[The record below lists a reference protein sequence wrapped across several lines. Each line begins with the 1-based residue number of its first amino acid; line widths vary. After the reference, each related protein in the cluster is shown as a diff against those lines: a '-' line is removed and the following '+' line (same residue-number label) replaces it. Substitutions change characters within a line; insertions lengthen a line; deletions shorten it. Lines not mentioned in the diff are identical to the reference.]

1 MKENKT
7 KKVVALAVAFIL
19 VVVCAVGGTLAWL
32 KDSTETIT
40 NTFRYGKVD
49 IELAETTGYENGENS
64 YEYLLSEGAEITKNP
79 TVTVIGN
86 SEDSYIFVKLDKS
99 ENFDNYLSYKVDSA
113 WTPLDGEEG
122 VYYLAYTKNADD
134 TDYAVL
140 KDNKVIVNDGVTNAE
155 LEALTDLPT
164 LNVTAYAVQAKNEEG
179 TFSVEDA
186 WDLINQ

>member
-49 IELAETTGYENGENS
+49 IELDESKGYFTSDNN
-64 YEYLLSEGAEITKNP
+64 YEFLLSEGADIEKDPTITVKA
-79 TVTVIGN
+79 N

-99 ENFDNYLSYKVDSA
+99 ENFDEILSYEINDG
-113 WTPLDGEEG
+113 WTALDGEDG
-122 VYYLAYTKNADD
+122 VYYMVYSKTDADEEIQ
-134 TDYAVL
+134 VL
-140 KDNKVIVNDGVTNAE
+140 KDNKISVNLGVTNAQ

-164 LNVTAYAVQAKNEEG
+164 LAITAYAVQAKNEEG
-179 TFSVEDA
+179 VFTVEEA
-186 WDLINQ
+186 WELINQ

>member
-49 IELAETTGYENGENS
+49 IELAETTGYENGDNS
-64 YEYLLSEGAEITKNP
+64 YEYLLSEGSDVEKDP
-79 TVTVIGN
+79 TVTVKGN

-99 ENFDNYLSYKVDSA
+99 ENFDNYLSYTVDSA

-122 VYYLAYTKNADD
+122 VYYLTYTKNADD

-140 KDNKVIVNDGVTNAE
+140 KDNKVSVNDGVTNAE

-179 TFSVEDA
+179 IFTVEEA
-186 WDLINQ
+186 WNLINQ